1 MSKTLYSLTVAL
13 ALAAGVAQT
22 PAQTVNSA
30 ASELVFVTRQ
40 MGVPVEGRF
49 QRWSAQVALDPRKP
63 EAAQV
68 VLRIQMD
75 SVAFAAPEVT
85 AEAQRPVWLDTAKF
99 PQAVFQSKAI
109 RPAGNGRYEM
119 TGSLTLKGESHEMV
133 VPVTLAQNGSTRHR
147 ERQLHGQAQRLP
159 HRRGRVDRR
168 QPGGPRGA
176 GALPHRAVRACPPR
190 ERRHRRCS
198 VRCWPAVLLSAV
210 AARMRARRTGALSLR
225 PDAHVRA
232 LRGGRTSTR
241 RRSAAASARSRAMPR
256 STAPRARAAC
266 RWRSTPRSVST
277 GVPPLDARLKEG
289 DMLSVGA
296 NPRAYLVAERVEFD
310 DAGRVTALR
319 GEFTMRGTSVPL
331 TLTALRFNCYT
342 SPLLRREVC
351 GGDFEGRL
359 SRSPWASRT
368 ACRSWRTPCAAGQ
381 VEAVRDDAQ

>member
-133 VPVTLAQNGSTRHR
+133 VPVTLAQNGSSATASGNFTVKRSDYRIGEGEWTDDSLVAH
-147 ERQLHGQAQRLP
+147 EVQ
-159 HRRGRVDRR
+159 
-168 QPGGPRGA
+168 
-176 GALPHRAVRACPPR
+176 VRFR
-190 ERRHRRCS
+190 I
-198 VRCWPAVLLSAV
+198 
-210 AARMRARRTGALSLR
+210 ALSGL
-225 PDAHVRA
+225 P
-232 LRGGRTSTR
+232 TS
-241 RRSAAASARSRAMPR
+241 
-256 STAPRARAAC
+256 
-266 RWRSTPRSVST
+266 
-277 GVPPLDARLKEG
+277 
-289 DMLSVGA
+289 
-296 NPRAYLVAERVEFD
+296 
-310 DAGRVTALR
+310 
-319 GEFTMRGTSVPL
+319 
-331 TLTALRFNCYT
+331 
-342 SPLLRREVC
+342 
-351 GGDFEGRL
+351 
-359 SRSPWASRT
+359 
-368 ACRSWRTPCAAGQ
+368 
-381 VEAVRDDAQ
+381 